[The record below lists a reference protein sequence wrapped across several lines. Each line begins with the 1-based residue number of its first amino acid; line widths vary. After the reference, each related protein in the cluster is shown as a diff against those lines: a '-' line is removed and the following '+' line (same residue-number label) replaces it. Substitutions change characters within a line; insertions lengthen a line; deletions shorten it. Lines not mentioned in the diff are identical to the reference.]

1 MTPRRPDLPGR
12 PGTPGPPPDGEDH
25 PDLQAL
31 LRAELDN
38 ARVLAVGDHLAGCP
52 QCRADLAEQAVG
64 HALLTRAAR
73 TLTARPGTAAGAGRA
88 GAVGGRAA
96 GGTPGAA
103 GPAGRPP
110 RGGRPAPRTP
120 ATAGGTASMP
130 EPPPLVVSSRPRGRR
145 PLLALAAAVAVVAAG
160 VGAAGGWA
168 LAGSGPDATGSL
180 PAAGG
185 APQTPSASPDSS
197 PTGSPDGGPTGP
209 STGPEPQPV
218 GADLAPLER
227 RFRDSAGAVELVDV
241 PGGTRVTI
249 TASGLPEPRRG
260 EFYEAWLL
268 DPATNKM
275 LPLGTLGPDGSAV
288 VELPAGL
295 VSAYAAV
302 DVSLEPDDGDPA
314 HSVTSALRGAYAGPT
329 RA

>member
-12 PGTPGPPPDGEDH
+12 PGTPGPPPDGQDH

-38 ARVLAVGDHLAGCP
+38 AHVLAVGDHLAGCP
-52 QCRADLAEQAVG
+52 QCRAELAEQAVG

-73 TLTARPGTAAGAGRA
+73 TLTARPGTAGGAGGA

-145 PLLALAAAVAVVAAG
+145 PLLALAAALAVVAAG

-185 APQTPSASPDSS
+185 APQTPSASP
-197 PTGSPDGGPTGP
+197 TGSPDGGPTGP
-209 STGPEPQPV
+209 STGPEPRPV